1 MDFGLLGRLFENAV
15 DQPALQQAM
24 KDMMGDLGGGFAP
37 VLEDGTSLVSQAT
50 GIFEDGTP
58 DIYLD
63 ETNLGLLGKALGGFG
78 GDIGDMESQ
87 KRIQGSPL
95 MSMPRGTPQL
105 LKDYDQSRIMQMP
118 QFEPPELIVPGL
130 LNPMRGYF

>member
-24 KDMMGDLGGGFAP
+24 TDMMGDLGGGFAP
-37 VLEDGTSLVSQAT
+37 VLEDGTSLVSQST
-50 GIFEDGTP
+50 GIFEGGTP

-63 ETNLGLLGKALGGFG
+63 ETNLGLLGKALGGLG
-78 GDIGDMESQ
+78 GDIGGMESQ
-87 KRIQGSPL
+87 KQMSGSPL
-95 MSMPRGTPQL
+95 MSMPRGTVQL